1 MDAEKQT
8 RQTRKK
14 ELLLELAEL
23 MVEEQVE
30 EGVFLGTPHY
40 SVIEIAAMN
49 LGREL
54 SQKAQERAAREV
66 AACCESQA
74 ACPNCRTWCD
84 VRVEKREVTSLSGP
98 VELAETVADC
108 PRCERSFFPSAGGVG
123 LRQS

>member
-1 MDAEKQT
+1 MDAKTQT
-8 RQTRKK
+8 RQCRKQ

-66 AACCESQA
+66 TACCEGPA
-74 ACPNCRTWCD
+74 ACPTCRTVCD
-84 VRVEKREVTSLSGP
+84 VRVEKREVISLSGP
-98 VELAETVADC
+98 VELAETVAAC
-108 PRCERSFFPSAGGVG
+108 PRCKRSFFPSAGGDG
-123 LRQS
+123 L

>member
-1 MDAEKQT
+1 MDAKTET
-8 RQTRKK
+8 RQTRKQ

-40 SVIEIAAMN
+40 SVIEIAARN

-66 AACCESQA
+66 TACFEAQA
-74 ACPNCRTWCD
+74 ACPTCQTVCD

-108 PRCERSFFPSAGGVG
+108 PRCQRSFFPSTGGVG
-123 LRQS
+123 L

>member
-1 MDAEKQT
+1 MDAKTEARQCRKQ
-8 RQTRKK
+8 

-23 MVEEQVE
+23 MIEEQVE
-30 EGVFLGTPHY
+30 AGVFLGTPHY

-54 SQKAQERAAREV
+54 SRQAQERAAREV
-66 AACCESQA
+66 TACCEGQA
-74 ACPNCRTWCD
+74 ACPVCRTVCE

-108 PRCERSFFPSAGGVG
+108 PRCQRSFFPSTGGDG
-123 LRQS
+123 L